1 MARNCPKGVLCID
14 NTTIIYF
21 LILLIVGTY
30 FMTRDFYQKK
40 YNLLKKAEKQQQ
52 KLTKRMMNRISL
64 QEPNNIHSVP
74 VPEIYIPE
82 DSINRDMKAITDPL
96 YPPLKRNYNMPASP
110 IKKMPINI
118 ETRESGGDYQQV
130 GILHK
135 TEHTQGN
142 IELPGTS
149 DDNIILGLYG
159 KPLYKGSNN
168 WLYYVISDKIN
179 AMKIPISRNGR
190 SCSDE
195 HTGCPELYDNDT
207 IVIPQYNGTF
217 QVQLYKFDAPRYIPY
232 I

>member
-30 FMTRDFYQKK
+30 FMTKEFYQKK
-40 YNLLKKAEKQQQ
+40 YNLLKKAEKQQHR
-52 KLTKRMMNRISL
+52 LEKRMMNHNIQQMRH
-64 QEPNNIHSVP
+64 EPSVP
-74 VPEIYIPE
+74 MPDVYIPE
-82 DSINRDMKAITDPL
+82 DTENRDMKAITDPL
-96 YPPLKRNYNMPASP
+96 YPPLKRNYNMPAPP

-118 ETRESGGDYQQV
+118 ETRGSGSDYQQV

-195 HTGCPELYDNDT
+195 HTGCPELHDNDT

-217 QVQLYKFDAPRYIPY
+217 QVQMYKFDAPRYIPY